1 VVAIASEV
9 EAVMMKQ
16 QSTRGAISD
25 GLITAKVRAALAA
38 DPITAEYEINVE
50 SFEGVVELTGFADTA
65 TVRAEAL
72 QVAQHI
78 EGVLRVQDSLDLR
91 RFD

>member
-1 VVAIASEV
+1 
-9 EAVMMKQ
+9 MLKQ
-16 QSTRGAISD
+16 QSTREAIND

-38 DPITAEYEINVE
+38 DPLTADYDIFVE
-50 SFEGVVELTGFADTA
+50 SLEGVVELIGFVDTA

-72 QVAQHI
+72 QLARHV
-78 EGVLRVQDSLDLR
+78 EGVMRVQDSLDLR

>member
-1 VVAIASEV
+1 
-9 EAVMMKQ
+9 MFKQ

-25 GLITAKVRAALAA
+25 GVITAKVRAALAA
-38 DPITAEYEINVE
+38 DPITAEYQVDVATWDGI
-50 SFEGVVELTGFADTA
+50 VELTGFVETA

-72 QVAQHI
+72 QLAQHV
-78 EGVLRVQDSLDLR
+78 EGVLRVQDSLELR

>member
-1 VVAIASEV
+1 VTDSEV
-9 EAVMMKQ
+9 EAIMMKQ
-16 QSTRGAISD
+16 QSTGAAISD

-38 DPITAEYEINVE
+38 DPITADYQISVE
-50 SFEGVVELTGFADTA
+50 TWDGIVELTGFVETA

-72 QVAQHI
+72 QLARYVD
-78 EGVLRVQDSLDLR
+78 GVLRVQDSLDLR

>member
-1 VVAIASEV
+1 MS
-9 EAVMMKQ
+9 KQ

-25 GLITAKVRAALAA
+25 GLIMAKVRAALAA
-38 DPITAEYEINVE
+38 DPITMDY
-50 SFEGVVELTGFADTA
+50 GVVELTGFADTA

-72 QVAQHI
+72 QLAQHV
-78 EGVLRVQDSLDLR
+78 EGVLRVRDSLDLR

>member
-1 VVAIASEV
+1 
-9 EAVMMKQ
+9 MLKQ
-16 QSTRGAISD
+16 QSTRGSIND

-38 DPITAEYEINVE
+38 DPITADYEISVE

-72 QVAQHI
+72 QLALHV

>member
-1 VVAIASEV
+1 MS
-9 EAVMMKQ
+9 KQ
-16 QSTRGAISD
+16 QSTSEAITD

-38 DPITAEYEINVE
+38 DPITADYEISVV

-72 QVAQHI
+72 QLALHV

>member
-1 VVAIASEV
+1 MI
-9 EAVMMKQ
+9 KQ

-38 DPITAEYEINVE
+38 DPITAEYQISVE
-50 SFEGVVELTGFADTA
+50 TWDGIVELTGFVETA

-72 QVAQHI
+72 QLARYVD
-78 EGVLRVQDSLDLR
+78 GVLRVQDSLDLR

>member
-1 VVAIASEV
+1 
-9 EAVMMKQ
+9 MPKQ

-25 GLITAKVRAALAA
+25 GLIMAKVRAALAA
-38 DPITAEYEINVE
+38 DPITMDYEINVE
-50 SFEGVVELTGFADTA
+50 SFDGVVELTGFADTA

-72 QVAQHI
+72 QLAEHV
-78 EGVLRVQDSLDLR
+78 EGVLRVRDSLDLR

>member
-1 VVAIASEV
+1 
-9 EAVMMKQ
+9 MFKQ

-25 GLITAKVRAALAA
+25 GVITAKVRAALAA
-38 DPITAEYEINVE
+38 DPITAEYQV
-50 SFEGVVELTGFADTA
+50 GVATWDGIVELSGFVETA

-72 QVAQHI
+72 QLAQHV
-78 EGVLRVQDSLDLR
+78 EGVLRVQDSLELR

>member
-1 VVAIASEV
+1 
-9 EAVMMKQ
+9 MLKQ

-25 GLITAKVRAALAA
+25 GLITSKVRAALAA
-38 DPITAEYEINVE
+38 DPITADYEINVE

-72 QVAQHI
+72 QLAQHVD
-78 EGVLRVQDSLDLR
+78 GVLRVQDSLDLR

>member
-1 VVAIASEV
+1 
-9 EAVMMKQ
+9 MLKQ
-16 QSTRGAISD
+16 QSTRGAIND
-25 GLITAKVRAALAA
+25 GLITSKVRAALAA
-38 DPITAEYEINVE
+38 DPVTADYEINVE

-72 QVAQHI
+72 LLAQHV

>member
-1 VVAIASEV
+1 
-9 EAVMMKQ
+9 MPKQ

-25 GLITAKVRAALAA
+25 GLIMAKVRAALAA
-38 DPITAEYEINVE
+38 DPITMDYEINVE
-50 SFEGVVELTGFADTA
+50 SFDGVVELTGFADTA

-72 QVAQHI
+72 QVAQHV
-78 EGVLRVQDSLDLR
+78 EGVLRVRDSLDLR

>member
-1 VVAIASEV
+1 
-9 EAVMMKQ
+9 MMKQ

-25 GLITAKVRAALAA
+25 GLITAKIRAALAT
-38 DPITAEYEINVE
+38 DPLTAEYEIFVE
-50 SFEGVVELTGFADTA
+50 TWNGVVELTGFVETA

-72 QVAQHI
+72 QLAKYVP
-78 EGVLRVQDSLDLR
+78 GVVRVQDSLELR

>member
-1 VVAIASEV
+1 
-9 EAVMMKQ
+9 MLKQ

-25 GLITAKVRAALAA
+25 GLIMAKVRAALAA
-38 DPITAEYEINVE
+38 DPITADYEINVE

-72 QVAQHI
+72 QLAQHV
-78 EGVLRVQDSLDLR
+78 EGVQRVQDSLDLR

>member
-1 VVAIASEV
+1 
-9 EAVMMKQ
+9 MTKQ

-25 GLITAKVRAALAA
+25 GLIMAKVRAALAA
-38 DPITAEYEINVE
+38 DPITADYEINVE
-50 SFEGVVELTGFADTA
+50 SFDGTVELTGFADTA
-65 TVRAEAL
+65 TVRAGAL
-72 QVAQHI
+72 QLARHV

>member
-1 VVAIASEV
+1 MS
-9 EAVMMKQ
+9 KQ

-25 GLITAKVRAALAA
+25 GLIMAKVRAALAA
-38 DPITAEYEINVE
+38 DPITMDYEINVE
-50 SFEGVVELTGFADTA
+50 SFDGVVELTGFADTA

-72 QVAQHI
+72 QLAQHV
-78 EGVLRVQDSLDLR
+78 EGVLRVRDSLDLR

>member
-1 VVAIASEV
+1 
-9 EAVMMKQ
+9 MMKL

-38 DPITAEYEINVE
+38 DPITAEYQISVQTWD
-50 SFEGVVELTGFADTA
+50 GVVELTGFVETA

-72 QVAQHI
+72 HLAKYV

>member
-1 VVAIASEV
+1 
-9 EAVMMKQ
+9 MMEQ
-16 QSTRGAISD
+16 QSTRGGISD
-25 GLITAKVRAALAA
+25 GLITAKVRAALAT
-38 DPITAEYEINVE
+38 DPITAEYQI
-50 SFEGVVELTGFADTA
+50 GVDTWDGIVELTGFVETA

-72 QVAQHI
+72 LLARHV

>member
-1 VVAIASEV
+1 ME
-9 EAVMMKQ
+9 KQ

-25 GLITAKVRAALAA
+25 GLITAKIRAALAT
-38 DPITAEYEINVE
+38 DPLTAEYAIFVE
-50 SFEGVVELTGFADTA
+50 TWNGVVELTGFVETA

-72 QVAQHI
+72 QLAKYVP
-78 EGVLRVQDSLDLR
+78 GVVRVQDSLELR

>member
-1 VVAIASEV
+1 
-9 EAVMMKQ
+9 MLDQ
-16 QSTRGAISD
+16 QSTRRGISD
-25 GLITAKVRAALAA
+25 RLIASKVRAALAVN
-38 DPITAEYEINVE
+38 PITSEYQISVDTWD
-50 SFEGVVELTGFADTA
+50 GIVELTGFVETA

-72 QVAQHI
+72 RLARYV

>member
-1 VVAIASEV
+1 MI
-9 EAVMMKQ
+9 KQ
-16 QSTRGAISD
+16 QSTREAIND

-38 DPITAEYEINVE
+38 DPITADYEINVE

-72 QVAQHI
+72 HLAQDV

>member
-1 VVAIASEV
+1 MV
-9 EAVMMKQ
+9 KQ

-25 GLITAKVRAALAA
+25 GLITAKIRAALAT
-38 DPITAEYEINVE
+38 DPVTAEYEIFVE
-50 SFEGVVELTGFADTA
+50 TWNGVVELSGFADTA

-72 QVAQHI
+72 QLAQHV

>member
-1 VVAIASEV
+1 
-9 EAVMMKQ
+9 MLKQ
-16 QSTRGAISD
+16 QSVRGPIND

-38 DPITAEYEINVE
+38 DPITADYEINVE
-50 SFEGVVELTGFADTA
+50 SLEGVVELTGFADTA

-72 QVAQHI
+72 QVTRHI
-78 EGVLRVQDSLDLR
+78 EGVVRVQDSLDLR